1 MNGCW
6 FKRGEV
12 QYRGSTNLCV
22 RFTCRTRMVILLVE
36 LLYTR
41 NVLVY
46 FIFIVIFFTGFV
58 CVKSTTGDYRVHC
71 DRLIFFI
78 DLI

>member
-6 FKRGEV
+6 FKREEV

-58 CVKSTTGDYRVHC
+58 CVLNQQQEITEFTVIG
-71 DRLIFFI
+71 
-78 DLI
+78 